1 MSNDDKKFR
10 SLFHRRRSPVRIV
23 IDKEVQIS
31 SNASSS
37 GENTQDGKAAE
48 FTEIPETNKCR
59 YQSAET
65 SNKLTGNEADY
76 EINFSENT
84 IQCHDVE
91 DSSELGLVQLG
102 IKLSLQDV
110 SNVDIN
116 VLMTDFVVTKT
127 ITNPEFQKVNF
138 KFIAYAPVAFRFFRE
153 TFGISTEEFMT
164 SVCGE
169 PFLKIPSFSKRNTK
183 AYVTMDNQFL
193 MKTCSKEEADFLKV
207 LFPGYFLNFTQHPES
222 LLPKYF
228 GLFSYAKGAKT
239 VRLLI
244 RNNLLPTT
252 VNFQDMYH
260 LKGST
265 YSKRWSG
272 IKEGEHE
279 SYITCSGNT
288 SLKDLDF
295 MEHCPDGYYLEG
307 QTYEALM
314 NSVSRDCKM
323 LESYRIMNYYLVL
336 GICTPSQNTS
346 QLACEGQ
353 GNNFE
358 SSMRPFMAFTSTGEP
373 VYLYLGFEN
382 ILQSYNFKRKFEKL
396 AKSVVYKSSTVS
408 ISRPDIYSLRIKE
421 FLKNSVLKRK

>member
-1 MSNDDKKFR
+1 MSADDKKFR
-10 SLFHRRRSPVRIV
+10 SLFHRRRDPQRHLTNVF
-23 IDKEVQIS
+23 DE
-31 SNASSS
+31 
-37 GENTQDGKAAE
+37 DGKAGK
-48 FTEIPETNKCR
+48 FTEIPETYECR
-59 YQSAET
+59 HQSAKT
-65 SNKLTGNEADY
+65 SNMLTGNEAY
-76 EINFSENT
+76 SKKNFSENT
-84 IQCHDVE
+84 VQCHDVE

-116 VLMTDFVVTKT
+116 VLMSDFVVTKM

-153 TFGISTEEFMT
+153 TFGISSKEFMR
-164 SVCGE
+164 SVCDE
-169 PFLKIPSFSKRNTK
+169 PFLQIPSFSKKNVK
-183 AYVTMDNQFL
+183 AYITMDNQFL
-193 MKTCSKEEADFLKV
+193 MKTCSKEEADFLKI

-228 GLFSYAKGAKT
+228 GLFSYTKGMKT

-295 MEHCPDGYYLEG
+295 MERCPDGYYLEEE
-307 QTYEALM
+307 TYGALM
-314 NSVSRDCKM
+314 KSVSRDCKM

-336 GICTPSQNTS
+336 GVCSPSQNTS
-346 QLACEGQ
+346 QPACAGKSS
-353 GNNFE
+353 NFE
-358 SSMRPFMAFTSTGEP
+358 NSMCPFMAVTSTGEP
-373 VYLYLGFEN
+373 VYLYLGFAN
-382 ILQSYNFKRKFEKL
+382 ILQSYDVKRKFEKL

-408 ISRPDIYSLRIKE
+408 INRPDIYSLRFKE